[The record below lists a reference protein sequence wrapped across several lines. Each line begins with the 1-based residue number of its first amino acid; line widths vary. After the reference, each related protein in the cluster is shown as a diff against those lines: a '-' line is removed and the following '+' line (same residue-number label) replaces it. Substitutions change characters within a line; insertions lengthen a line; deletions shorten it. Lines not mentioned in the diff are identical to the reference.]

1 MRLRV
6 DAHSPIPIRWQLSEQ
21 LKHVIEGNGVPREQ
35 ALPSIRE
42 LAGFLGI
49 NPNTVARA
57 IEDLKR
63 SGHVEARRGKGVFV
77 AAARRARPFPTRREA
92 FLKDAVI
99 RAAALEM
106 TPDEVAVG
114 VLSVAGVGLAALRGA
129 AAVLLVECSPPE
141 LDFFGREL
149 EAHLPVRV
157 DKVLLKDLATTVRR
171 QTGANHWAAAVTSFG
186 HLPEVERR
194 LEGLGVPVV
203 ALLAEVHLETLH
215 RLAQLPAGTR
225 VGVVSA
231 ERETAHNLEHS
242 IAHAA
247 LPNIARIEA
256 GPAEGP
262 ALSRLVRRVDAI
274 VCSTSVAARVR
285 ALVGLTVPVIVDDRA
300 LNQRAI
306 QMLGAILAQQDG
318 DHPTAT
324 PPLARGAAGSS
335 CSPSVPRQAA
345 SRGRRQR
352 RSQGGEGPSPD
363 ERGQRDECRHVGAG
377 GGIGRLGGRVRHEA
391 RKLRAGMGRHPR
403 TDRERGRQLAL
414 PEPVG
419 LSRPGPGGGDPR
431 RGRRRGGP
439 DRRPAHDLSRRASRT
454 RHVD

>member
-6 DAHSPIPIRWQLSEQ
+6 DAHSPIPIRWQLTEQ
-21 LKHVIEGNGVPREQ
+21 LKHVIEGGGVPRDE

-49 NPNTVARA
+49 NPNTVAHA

-77 AAARRARPFPTRREA
+77 SPALPARLFPIRRED

-99 RAAALEM
+99 RAAVLEM
-106 TPDEVAVG
+106 TPNDVAVG

-129 AAVLLVECSPPE
+129 VAVLLVECSQPE

-171 QTGANHWAAAVTSFG
+171 QTGAKHWAAAVTSFG
-186 HLPEVERR
+186 HLPEVERQ
-194 LEGLGVPVV
+194 LDGLGVPVV

-215 RLAQLPAGTR
+215 RLAQLPPGTR

-242 IAHAA
+242 IANAA
-247 LPNIARIEA
+247 LPNIARVEA
-256 GPAEGP
+256 GPAVGP
-262 ALSRLVRRVDAI
+262 ALGRLVRRVDAI
-274 VCSTSVAARVR
+274 VCSTSAAARVQR
-285 ALVGLTVPVIVDDRA
+285 LVGPTVPVIVDDRA

-318 DHPTAT
+318 DHSTVT
-324 PPLARGAAGSS
+324 PPSPGGGSVRAQS
-335 CSPSVPRQAA
+335 RRPRRIA
-345 SRGRRQR
+345 SRGD
-352 RSQGGEGPSPD
+352 GD
-363 ERGQRDECRHVGAG
+363 GA
-377 GGIGRLGGRVRHEA
+377 V
-391 RKLRAGMGRHPR
+391 
-403 TDRERGRQLAL
+403 
-414 PEPVG
+414 
-419 LSRPGPGGGDPR
+419 
-431 RGRRRGGP
+431 RRR
-439 DRRPAHDLSRRASRT
+439 RVIT
-454 RHVD
+454 R

>member
-1 MRLRV
+1 MRLRL
-6 DAHSPIPIRWQLSEQ
+6 DPHSPISIRWQLTEQ
-21 LKHVIEGNGVPREQ
+21 LKHVIEGGSVPRDQ

-63 SGHVEARRGKGVFV
+63 SGHVEARRGKGVFM
-77 AAARRARPFPTRREA
+77 ASARSTRPFPIRREA

-106 TPDEVAVG
+106 TPDDVAVG
-114 VLSVAGVGLAALRGA
+114 VLSVAAVGLAASRGA
-129 AAVLLVECSPPE
+129 VSVLLVECSPPE

-149 EAHLPVRV
+149 EAQLPVRV
-157 DKVLLKDLATTVRR
+157 DKMLLKELATAVRR
-171 QTGANHWAAAVTSFG
+171 QTAANHWAAAVTSFG
-186 HLPEVERR
+186 HLPEVKRR
-194 LEGLGVPVV
+194 LGGLGVPVV

-242 IAHAA
+242 VINAA
-247 LPNIARIEA
+247 LPNIARVEA
-256 GPAEGP
+256 SPAEGP
-262 ALSRLVRRVDAI
+262 ALRRLVRRVDAI
-274 VCSTSVAARVR
+274 VCSTSAAERVR
-285 ALVGLTVPVIVDDRA
+285 GLVGPTVPVIVDDRA

-324 PPLARGAAGSS
+324 PPLARG
-335 CSPSVPRQAA
+335 
-345 SRGRRQR
+345 
-352 RSQGGEGPSPD
+352 
-363 ERGQRDECRHVGAG
+363 
-377 GGIGRLGGRVRHEA
+377 RLGP
-391 RKLRAGMGRHPR
+391 RAVQASTGG
-403 TDRERGRQLAL
+403 
-414 PEPVG
+414 
-419 LSRPGPGGGDPR
+419 SFPGGDGDGA
-431 RGRRRGGP
+431 GRRR
-439 DRRPAHDLSRRASRT
+439 RAIAR
-454 RHVD
+454 